1 MVEILKNENF
11 LFFEKNLHPAGPRAL
26 WLKNSEFQIHGTGP
40 GPMANPTMYP
50 KTQTMHKYG
59 ITGDASNILRQT
71 VIATQLKNISYMI
84 GQFWVSI
91 TLLTKR

>member
-71 VIATQLKNISYMI
+71 VIATQLKKYYT
-84 GQFWVSI
+84 V
-91 TLLTKR
+91 L